1 MQTGTQERKKLLI
14 LAALVVVAAGVAL
27 HNFFP
32 SSLRLPGSHSVP
44 HAGAAMTNVDP
55 RLHLDALERL
65 RDIRYAGDGRDLF
78 KMGAAP
84 EKASVTAAAATAR
97 ARAQHQAAMPPPM
110 PRPMGPPPPPPV
122 PLKAFGYAT
131 QPGQPKKV
139 FLVDGDEVYVA
150 EQGGLVEKR
159 YQVLNIQPT
168 TVLVKD
174 LQSQQTAL
182 LPLPPSLISP
192 GGH

>member
-1 MQTGTQERKKLLI
+1 MQTSTQERKKLII
-14 LAALVVVAAGVAL
+14 LAVLLVVAAGVAL
-27 HNFFP
+27 HAFFP
-32 SSLRLPGSHSVP
+32 SSLRLPGSHPVS
-44 HAGAAMTNVDP
+44 HANPALANIDP
-55 RLHLDALERL
+55 RLHLDALDRL
-65 RDIRYAGDGRDLF
+65 RDIRYDGKGRDLF

-84 EKASVTAAAATAR
+84 VQPTVASAAAAR
-97 ARAQHQAAMPPPM
+97 ARAQHQAALAAAP
-110 PRPMGPPPPPPV
+110 PRPVGPPPPPPV

-139 FLVDGDEVYVA
+139 FLVDGSEVYIA

-182 LPLPPSLISP
+182 LPLPPALTSP
-192 GGH
+192 GGR

>member
-1 MQTGTQERKKLLI
+1 MHNSRQERKKLLI
-14 LAALVVVAAGVAL
+14 LAALLVVAAGVAL

-32 SSLRLPGSHSVP
+32 SSLRLPGSHAVR
-44 HAGAAMTNVDP
+44 HADASLANLDP

-65 RDIRYAGDGRDLF
+65 RAIRYNGEGRDLF

-84 EKASVTAAAATAR
+84 VKESAATAAAAR
-97 ARAQHQAAMPPPM
+97 QRAQRQAMAAAVA
-110 PRPMGPPPPPPV
+110 RPVGPPPPPPV

-139 FLVDGDEVYVA
+139 FLVDGSDVYVA
-150 EQGGLVEKR
+150 ELGGVVEKR

-182 LPLPPSLISP
+182 LPLPPSLTTP
-192 GGH
+192 GGN

>member
-14 LAALVVVAAGVAL
+14 LAALVVVAAGVGL

-32 SSLRLPGSHSVP
+32 SSLRLPGSHPVA
-44 HAGAAMTNVDP
+44 HADAALANLDP

-65 RDIRYAGDGRDLF
+65 REIRYAGDGRDLF
-78 KMGAAP
+78 KMGATP
-84 EKASVTAAAATAR
+84 EKASATAAAAA
-97 ARAQHQAAMPPPM
+97 ARAQHLAAMPPPM

-150 EQGGLVEKR
+150 EQGGVVEKR

-168 TVLVKD
+168 TVLLKD

-182 LPLPPSLISP
+182 LPLPPSLTSP
-192 GGH
+192 EGH

>member
-1 MQTGTQERKKLLI
+1 MQTSTQERKKLLI
-14 LAALVVVAAGVAL
+14 LAVLLVVAGGVAL

-32 SSLRLPGSHSVP
+32 ASLRLPGSHRISRTD
-44 HAGAAMTNVDP
+44 AAVTHLDP

-65 RDIRYAGDGRDLF
+65 RSIRYDGEGRDLF

-84 EKASVTAAAATAR
+84 VKAAAVSTAAAR
-97 ARAQHQAAMPPPM
+97 ARAHRQAMMAAAP
-110 PRPMGPPPPPPV
+110 PRPVGPPPPPPV

-139 FLVDGDEVYVA
+139 FLVDGTDVYVA
-150 EQGGLVEKR
+150 EQGGVVEKR

-168 TVLVKD
+168 TVLLKD

-182 LPLPPSLISP
+182 LPLPPSLIQP
-192 GGH
+192 GGN

>member
-1 MQTGTQERKKLLI
+1 MQTSAQDRKQLLI
-14 LAALVVVAAGVAL
+14 LAVLLVIAGGVAL
-27 HNFFP
+27 HALFP
-32 SSLRLPGSHSVP
+32 ASLRLPGSHRVSRTGP
-44 HAGAAMTNVDP
+44 AITNLDP

-65 RDIRYAGDGRDLF
+65 RSIRYDGEGRDLF

-84 EKASVTAAAATAR
+84 VKVAAANRTAAR
-97 ARAQHQAAMPPPM
+97 ARARHQAMMAAAP
-110 PRPMGPPPPPPV
+110 PRPVGPPPPPPV

-139 FLVDGDEVYVA
+139 FLVDGTDVYIAV
-150 EQGGLVEKR
+150 QGGVVEKR
-159 YQVLNIQPT
+159 YQVMNIQPT

-182 LPLPPSLISP
+182 LPLPPTLFTAE
-192 GGH
+192 GN

>member
-14 LAALVVVAAGVAL
+14 LAVLLVVAGGVAL
-27 HNFFP
+27 HNLFP
-32 SSLRLPGSHSVP
+32 SSLRLPGRHRVRP
-44 HAGAAMTNVDP
+44 TDTALANLDP

-65 RDIRYAGDGRDLF
+65 RGIRYDGEGRDLF
-78 KMGAAP
+78 KMGAEPVKPAAV
-84 EKASVTAAAATAR
+84 KAAAR
-97 ARAQHQAAMPPPM
+97 ARAHRQAMLAAAP
-110 PRPMGPPPPPPV
+110 PRPVGPPPPPPV

-139 FLVDGDEVYVA
+139 FLVDGEEVYVA
-150 EQGGLVEKR
+150 EQGGVVEKR

-168 TVLVKD
+168 TVLLKD

-182 LPLPPSLISP
+182 LPLPPSLNQP
-192 GGH
+192 GGN

>member
-1 MQTGTQERKKLLI
+1 MQTGTQERKKLII
-14 LAALVVVAAGVAL
+14 LAVLLVVAAGVAL
-27 HNFFP
+27 HAFFP
-32 SSLRLPGSHSVP
+32 ASLRLPGSHPVS
-44 HAGAAMTNVDP
+44 HANAALANIDP

-65 RDIRYAGDGRDLF
+65 RDIRYDGKGRDLF

-84 EKASVTAAAATAR
+84 VQPTVASAASAR
-97 ARAQHQAAMPPPM
+97 ARAQHQAALAAAP
-110 PRPMGPPPPPPV
+110 PRPVGPPPPPPV

-139 FLVDGDEVYVA
+139 FLVDGSEVYVA
-150 EQGGLVEKR
+150 ELGGVVEKR

-174 LQSQQTAL
+174 LQSQQTAM
-182 LPLPPSLISP
+182 LPLPPALTSP
-192 GGH
+192 GGR